1 MWKATR
7 IRAEASNE
15 MQTNAGLL
23 LNKFDIENP
32 VRPADVDIICET
44 TGDFS
49 ITCKP
54 TTEDFFA
61 DVNGAPTN
69 TLEGKTIVGWEC
81 GLGVTALSVSAET
94 LKLSLGAVEE
104 GDDDGF
110 HPRSTYKADDFKS
123 LYWIGDMLDE
133 TKLFVVV
140 MDNTVSTGGLSF
152 TATNKGKGQL
162 ALELTPHATAADPEK
177 VPMAFYILEKVD
189 EEQTEA
195 QTNDGEQPAAQT
207 ETE

>member
-7 IRAEASNE
+7 IRADAANE
-15 MQTNAGLL
+15 MQANAGLL
-23 LNKFDIENP
+23 LNKFDIQNP
-32 VRPADVDIICET
+32 VRPADADIICET
-44 TGDFS
+44 KGDFS

-61 DVNGAPTN
+61 DVNNAPTN
-69 TLEGKTIVGWEC
+69 TKEGKQITGWET
-81 GLGVTALSVSAET
+81 GLGVTALSISKET
-94 LKLSLGAVEE
+94 LKLTLGAVEE
-104 GDDDGF
+104 GEDGGL
-110 HPRSTYKADDFKS
+110 HPRTSYKAEDFKS

-133 TKLFVVV
+133 NKLLAVV

-162 ALELTPHATAADPEK
+162 ALELTPHATAAEPEK

-189 EEQTEA
+189 EEQPE
-195 QTNDGEQPAAQT
+195 AQT
-207 ETE
+207 ETENETE